1 MITISTKTKRSLFWL
16 LAVAH
21 LFALPFASPF
31 ANAGQQS
38 LPKREP
44 RDSFQHNGVSPHDSK
59 PNRNQFSRLSHA
71 VNGTPNFSKS
81 TTTRKGLGRFFFRS
95 KETSSNDSQQKER
108 GSKASLLSRFFFN
121 HVTPLVQKAST
132 QRLDQSDAIHIPEE
146 AKMGSAVTSFSR
158 IHEHTKLATAQ
169 KLRVEGKDPTTVDS
183 QSVMLGKSLLLF
195 TRRNIVLTGSL
206 RLLNTAVQAFPAI
219 LVARLLR
226 LVEAGTA
233 YPPQKAFMA
242 VASLIFILTVK
253 TVLENAYFDLVVRTA
268 MQVRGILAGMI
279 FDKSIRL
286 SSTGVILPAKGAN
299 HTGSVGTGEVMNLLQ
314 SDTSLIESFA
324 MQIHT
329 TWE

>member
-1 MITISTKTKRSLFWL
+1 MLTSPDKKKRSLFWL
-16 LAVAH
+16 LAVTH
-21 LFALPFASPF
+21 LFALPCASPF
-31 ANAGQQS
+31 ANAGQQT

-44 RDSFQHNGVSPHDSK
+44 RDSFQHNGPSPHDSK
-59 PNRNQFSRLSHA
+59 SNRNQFSRLFRA
-71 VNGTPNFSKS
+71 VDGTKYTSK
-81 TTTRKGLGRFFFRS
+81 TTTRRGLGRFIFRS
-95 KETSSNDSQQKER
+95 KETANNASQWEDG

-132 QRLDQSDAIHIPEE
+132 RRLDQTDAFHVPVGE
-146 AKMGSAVTSFSR
+146 KMGSAVTSFSR
-158 IHEHTKLATAQ
+158 IHEHTKLSTAQ
-169 KLRVEGKDPTTVDS
+169 KLRVKGKDPATVDS
-183 QSVMLGKSLLLF
+183 QALMLGTSLLLF
-195 TRRNIVLTGSL
+195 TRRNIWLTGSL

-219 LVARLLR
+219 LVSRLLQ

-268 MQVRGILAGMI
+268 MQVRGILAGMV

-286 SSTGVILPAKGAN
+286 SSTGVILPVQGAN
-299 HTGSVGTGEVMNLLQ
+299 QTGSIGTGEVMNLMQ